1 MNREAEVAGRMEE
14 EPEEQVEEGWMKV
27 GKQRVGM
34 EEEEEVVA
42 CMTMAEAAV
51 GVEQVV
57 GRMKMVLEM
66 QGKGEGGIKTPELEL
81 VEEEEEG
88 EGEAKQGKVGAMKE
102 REERRTTC

>member
-14 EPEEQVEEGWMKV
+14 EPEEQAEEGWMRV

-34 EEEEEVVA
+34 EEEEVVA

-66 QGKGEGGIKTPELEL
+66 QGKGEGGIKTPEWEL
-81 VEEEEEG
+81 EEEEG